1 MLKVYAESAG
11 GKGGTR
17 AVSNPTKPTSVQGKY
32 YAAGGRSGLGQK
44 APGGRGRIAT
54 FIAPRRGRAG

>member
-1 MLKVYAESAG
+1 MLRVYAESAG
-11 GKGGTR
+11 GKGGRQASTP
-17 AVSNPTKPTSVQGKY
+17 SKPTSVQGKY

-44 APGGRGRIAT
+44 APGGRGRIAS